1 MACRR
6 TQTGRTIYFVEQ
18 AAFRQWRE
26 EVTSWYKVITAE
38 SFAMERQATASKH
51 RGRISTSKREGSTNS
66 NKTYC
71 HPPPPSHPKK
81 KVLVDITTL
90 SYTGTSRL
98 HRHLKV
104 LPGIHGNSRLIYCAW
119 RRCITKR
126 AKGIKATLPSTI
138 SGIGKHR
145 QLGHSLRGNNLN
157 GHEMNWNNNE
167 AKVINCST
175 RELKKKGSYRSVP

>member
-71 HPPPPSHPKK
+71 HPPPLPPEKKSSRRHYYVKSHGYQQASQAPESPSG
-81 KVLVDITTL
+81 
-90 SYTGTSRL
+90 YSRKFPAHIL
-98 HRHLKV
+98 CMAQVHHKE
-104 LPGIHGNSRLIYCAW
+104 S
-119 RRCITKR
+119 
-126 AKGIKATLPSTI
+126 KGHQSNTAFDYQWNRKAQTARP
-138 SGIGKHR
+138 
-145 QLGHSLRGNNLN
+145 
-157 GHEMNWNNNE
+157 
-167 AKVINCST
+167 
-175 RELKKKGSYRSVP
+175 